1 VRAILIEK
9 SGNTQTARLADV
21 PDSLLA
27 EGDVTVEV
35 SHSTLNYKDALALTG
50 RSPVVRKFPL
60 IPGIDLAGRVLSS
73 SHPAWKAGDAVLCNG
88 WGLGELHHG
97 GLAERARVS
106 GDWLQRIPASLDAR
120 SAMAIGTAGYTAAL
134 CVQALERHGISPA
147 DGEVLVTGAGGGV
160 GSIAIALLAH
170 HGFKV
175 VASTGRTA
183 EAPYLTALGAAAVI
197 DRSELNGQVKALGR
211 ERWAGVVDAVGGA
224 TLAHACAGTRTHGA
238 VAACGLAGGMDFP
251 ATVAPFI
258 LRGITLYGIDS
269 VKATVPHREQAWARL
284 ATDLPPGALA
294 SMTREIGL
302 SECFGAAEELL
313 AGKVR
318 GRLVVDVRR

>member
-1 VRAILIEK
+1 MRAILIEK

-197 DRSELNGQVKALGR
+197 DRSELNGPVKALGR

-224 TLAHACAGTRTHGA
+224 TLANACAGTRTHGA

-269 VKATVPHREQAWARL
+269 VKATVSHREQAWTRL